1 MPNLV
6 GVGNSQVPT
15 NAMLGELAY
24 QDTKNVRIES
34 ANIKN
39 IDKLSNIL
47 RPNTTLGHIF
57 VYDTS
62 RDSDGGAWRYRT
74 QHTSWY
80 NEPLGNIYRG
90 NRKEF
95 PSVAI
100 LVTHSGYA
108 QGATHLN
115 FSIYDGDDPE
125 FPLWMRFP
133 IDVYTDTSNKGNA
146 LPSLGYAG
154 NSNSA
159 SPGPITALNGQIFMV
174 NGTNSVH
181 IGWMANMIS
190 EKLIDVI
197 RYGSATN
204 QCYFRSSHM
213 SNRSGNYGVLTAD
226 NFALGTN
233 GQYGHGDDYITFGKS
248 GITGRPVAE
257 GGNDV
262 DMFVEQFTSVDDET
276 GLPYPTIALATD
288 GGLTILRGHDKG
300 WDDDTFGSY
309 GVYKCSFGHKG
320 DLISINRNNNVV
332 QSYYCPLGDAGIS
345 GSKTGQVGDNNQN
358 TNLYYHYNLS
368 SNLNPT
374 MGIVYSTHEDV
385 RLVPSPYGEYA
396 DDLWLIPSS
405 NKPINFYLGSGRD
418 NSTATSM
425 GTKVHTIHRDAV
437 TGYMPGDCQ
446 IAVMCECANGNN
458 NGFETGGDGLHTIS
472 ERLHYGNEFDSDTG
486 FSHVS
491 TAIANGYLFMADVG
505 SARATRNPGNTFL
518 VSGKKYYC
526 QYERGESTNN
536 FAFDDDGAGAGL
548 GGVTKYHNSNFQ
560 ATGTYGFVFTATAS
574 NRLRIIREQTG
585 SGTNITVLYL
595 RIYDIS
601 DGEVNC
607 AQNFSHHQAS
617 NGAKNFGFAVKGT
630 LTRKPVYPGADLMCY
645 SGWSSSNYLVRG
657 ADDQTG
663 HAGSNEDFNEY
674 GTSNFMWTG
683 WVHPPT
689 PTATTSAQPIIG
701 VGDASNNNGFLVA
714 LEQRNGGWY
723 LQVGYLGVSNSFAS
737 TNSKYASINGFQ
749 WNQFIIYK
757 TADTFR
763 LYVNGQYLGSTF
775 GASTINWTTKWGN
788 GTGRPI
794 TLLGGR
800 AGNLGGSTSEWAHSS
815 MKLALIRHG
824 VVPTFNTEGMTDE
837 TMRIMYEDEKQ
848 LFRAGAKCCLGGTD
862 STARAIDYDHSTDIL
877 HVSTNTERSE
887 FRRMVR
893 INRVERSNSLN
904 NPKISANGGVVAEVI
919 QD

>member
-6 GVGNSQVPT
+6 GIGNSQVPT

-34 ANIKN
+34 ADIRN

-47 RPNTTLGHIF
+47 RPNTTLGHVF

-90 NRKEF
+90 NRREF

-108 QGATHLN
+108 QGGVHLN

-133 IDVYTDTSNKGNA
+133 IEVFTTTSNRGNA
-146 LPSLGYAG
+146 TPSLGYTG

-174 NGTNSVH
+174 NGTNNSSV
-181 IGWMANMIS
+181 GWMVNMIS

-197 RYGSATN
+197 KYGNAAN

-213 SNRSGNYGVLTAD
+213 SNRYGQLSSDDFAAGN
-226 NFALGTN
+226 
-233 GQYGHGDDYITFGKS
+233 QYYEGDDDITFSKS

-257 GGNDV
+257 GANDV

-288 GGLTILRGHDKG
+288 GGLSILRGHDKG
-300 WDDDTFGSY
+300 WDHDTFGSY

-320 DLISINRNNNVV
+320 DLISINRSGNVV
-332 QSYYCPLGDAGIS
+332 QSYYTALGDAGIS
-345 GSKTGQVGDNNQN
+345 GTKTEQVGDNNQN
-358 TNLYYHYNLS
+358 TNLYYHFNLS

-374 MGIVYSTHEDV
+374 MGIVYSTLEDV

-405 NKPINFYLGSGRD
+405 SKPINFYLGSARD

-446 IAVMCECANGNN
+446 IAVLCECANGNN
-458 NGFETGGDGLHTIS
+458 NGFETGADGLHTIS
-472 ERLHYGNEFDSDTG
+472 ERLHYENEFSSDTG

-491 TAIANGYLFMADVG
+491 TAIANGYLFMADVS
-505 SARATRNPGNTFL
+505 SARATRNVSGFL
-518 VSGKKYYC
+518 VSGKQYYC

-536 FAFDDDGAGAGL
+536 FVFDDDGAGAGL
-548 GGVTKYHNSNFQ
+548 GGVTNYHNSTFG
-560 ATGTYGFVFTATAS
+560 ATGTYGFVFNATGS
-574 NRLRIIREQTG
+574 NRLRIMRTQTG
-585 SGTNITVLYL
+585 SGSNITVLYL

-601 DGEVNC
+601 SGEVNC
-607 AQNFSHHQAS
+607 AKNFSLHQAS
-617 NGAKNFGFAVKGT
+617 NVAKNFGFAVKGT
-630 LTRKPVYPGADLMCY
+630 LTRAPVYPGADLMCY
-645 SGWSSSNYLVRG
+645 SGWGSSNYLIRG

-674 GTSNFMWTG
+674 GTSNFMWAG
-683 WVHPPT
+683 WVHPPS
-689 PTATTSAQPIIG
+689 TSVSTGMTLIG
-701 VGDASNNNGFLVA
+701 VGDLHLNNGFKIGLS
-714 LEQRNGGWY
+714 QNNGGWY
-723 LQVGYLGVSNSFAS
+723 LQLGYLGVSGSFAS
-737 TNSKYASINGFQ
+737 TNSKYAGLNGFQ
-749 WNQFIIYK
+749 WNQFIVYK
-757 TADTFR
+757 TGDVFR
-763 LYVNGQYLGSTF
+763 MYINGQYYGSTF

-788 GTGRPI
+788 GTGRPCTVI
-794 TLLGGR
+794 GGR
-800 AGNLGGSTSEWAHSS
+800 VGGVASSSTEWAHSS
-815 MKLALIRHG
+815 TKLALIRHG
-824 VVPTFNTEGMTDE
+824 VVPAFNTEGMTDE

-862 STARAIDYDHSTDIL
+862 SIARAIDYDHSTDIL

-893 INRVERSNSLN
+893 INRVERTNTLS

>member
-1 MPNLV
+1 MPNLI
-6 GVGNSQVPT
+6 GIGNSQAPT

-24 QDTKNVRIES
+24 QDTKNVTIES

-47 RPNTTLGHIF
+47 RPNTTLGHVF

-90 NRKEF
+90 NRREF

-100 LVTHSGYA
+100 LVTHTGYA
-108 QGATHLN
+108 QGNIHLN

-133 IDVYTDTSNKGNA
+133 IDGYTDTSNKGNA
-146 LPSLGYAG
+146 LPGLGYAG
-154 NSNSA
+154 NANNA
-159 SPGPITALNGQIFMV
+159 VAGPIAALNGQIFMV
-174 NGTNSVH
+174 NGTNNVH
-181 IGWMANMIS
+181 IGWMVNMIS

-197 RYGSATN
+197 RYGGAAN

-213 SNRSGNYGVLTAD
+213 SNRYGQMTSDNY
-226 NFALGTN
+226 ALGTT
-233 GQYGHGDDYITFGKS
+233 GQYSHGDNHVTFGKS

-288 GGLTILRGHDKG
+288 GGLSILRGHDKG
-300 WDDDTFGSY
+300 WDHDTFGSY

-332 QSYYCPLGDAGIS
+332 QSYYTALGDAGIG
-345 GSKTGQVGDNNQN
+345 GSKTGQVGDNQDD
-358 TNLYYHYNLS
+358 TTLYYHYNLS

-374 MGIVYSTHEDV
+374 MGIVYSTLEDV

-405 NKPINFYLGSGRD
+405 SRPINFYLGSARD

-446 IAVMCECANGNN
+446 IAIMGECANGNN
-458 NGFETGGDGLHTIS
+458 NYYETGADGLHTIS
-472 ERLHYGNEFDSDTG
+472 EQLHYGNEFDINGDGSNTG
-486 FSHVS
+486 FGHVS
-491 TAIANGYLFMADVG
+491 TSCSSGYLFMADV
-505 SARATRNPGNTFL
+505 SQARATRAASGFL

-526 QYERGESTNN
+526 QYQRTGSTNN
-536 FAFDDDGAGAGL
+536 FSFDDDGSGAGL
-548 GGVTKYHNSNFQ
+548 GNVTTYHNSTFQ
-560 ATGTYGFVFTATAS
+560 ATGTYGFVFTATAA
-574 NRLRIIREQTG
+574 NRIRIMRTQTG
-585 SGTNITVLYL
+585 SGSNIEIQYV
-595 RIYDIS
+595 RFYDIS
-601 DGEVNC
+601 DDQVNC
-607 AQNFSHHQAS
+607 AKNFSLHAAS
-617 NGAKNFGFAVKGT
+617 NSAKNFGFAVKGT
-630 LTRKPVYPGADLMCY
+630 LTRAPVFPGADLMCY
-645 SGWSSSNYLVRG
+645 SGWGSSNYLVRG
-657 ADDQTG
+657 ADDLVFPTG
-663 HAGSNEDFNEY
+663 NEDYNEY

-683 WVHPPT
+683 WVHPPNT
-689 PTATTSAQPIIG
+689 SQTTAQPIIG
-701 VGDASNNNGFLVA
+701 VGDASNNNGFLVS
-714 LEQRNGGWY
+714 LDQRNGGWY

-737 TNSKYASINGFQ
+737 TSSIYASINGFQ

-763 LYVNGQYLGSTF
+763 LYVNGQYYGSTF

-794 TLLGGR
+794 TVIGGR
-800 AGNLGGSTSEWAHSS
+800 AGNIGGATGVWAHSS

-824 VVPTFNTEGMTDE
+824 VVPTFGTEGMTDE

-862 STARAIDYDHSTDIL
+862 SVARAIDYDRSTDLL
-877 HVSTNTERSE
+877 HVSTNTERSA
-887 FRRMVR
+887 FRRLVR
-893 INRVERSNSLN
+893 INRVERTNTLN
-904 NPKISANGGVVAEVI
+904 NPKISAEGGVVTEVI

>member
-6 GVGNSQVPT
+6 GIGNSQVPT

-24 QDTKNVRIES
+24 QDTKNLRIES
-34 ANIKN
+34 ANIRN

-47 RPNTTLGHIF
+47 RPNTTLGHVF

-100 LVTHSGYA
+100 LVTHSGFA
-108 QGATHLN
+108 QGGVHLN

-133 IDVYTDTSNKGNA
+133 IDGYTDTSNKGNSPPG
-146 LPSLGYAG
+146 LSYSG
-154 NSNSA
+154 NSNNA
-159 SPGPITALNGQIFMV
+159 VPGAITALNGQIFMV
-174 NGTNSVH
+174 NGTNSPHV
-181 IGWMANMIS
+181 GWMVNMIS

-197 RYGSATN
+197 NYGAAAN

-213 SNRSGNYGVLTAD
+213 SNRYGTLTAD
-226 NFALGTN
+226 NHAAGN
-233 GQYGHGDDYITFGKS
+233 QYYKGDNNITFSKS

-262 DMFVEQFTSVDDET
+262 DMFVENFTSIDDET

-288 GGLTILRGHDKG
+288 GGLTILRGHDRG

-320 DLISINRNNNVV
+320 DLISINRNANVV
-332 QSYYCPLGDAGIS
+332 QSYYCPLGNAGIDGS
-345 GSKTGQVGDNNQN
+345 GQLDGSQVGDNNQN
-358 TNLYYHYNLS
+358 TNHYYHFNLS

-374 MGIVYSTHEDV
+374 MGIVYSGLEDV

-405 NKPINFYLGSGRD
+405 SRPINFYLGSGRD

-425 GTKVHTIHRDAV
+425 GTKVHTIHKDAV
-437 TGYMPGDCQ
+437 TGYMPGDCML
-446 IAVMCECANGNN
+446 AVLCECANGNN
-458 NGFETGGDGLHTIS
+458 NYYETGADGLHTIS

-486 FSHVS
+486 FSSHVS

-505 SARATRNPGNTFL
+505 SARATRNVSGFL

-526 QYERGESTNN
+526 QYQRGESTNN
-536 FAFDDDGAGAGL
+536 FVFDDDGAGAGL
-548 GGVTKYHNSNFQ
+548 GGVTDYHNSTFQ
-560 ATGTYGFVFTATAS
+560 ATGTYGFVFTATGS
-574 NRLRIIREQTG
+574 NRLRIMRTQTG
-585 SGTNITVLYL
+585 SGTNITVLYI

-601 DGEVNC
+601 NTEVNC
-607 AQNFSHHQAS
+607 AQNFSLHSAS
-617 NGAKNFGFAVKGT
+617 SHSKNFGFAVKGT
-630 LTRKPVYPGADLMCY
+630 LTRAPVYPGADLMCY
-645 SGWSSSNYLVRG
+645 SGWSSSNYLIRG

-663 HAGSNEDFNEY
+663 HAGTNEDFNEY
-674 GTSNFMWTG
+674 GTSNFMWAG
-683 WVHPPT
+683 WVHPPS
-689 PTATTSAQPIIG
+689 TSVTSSQTLIG
-701 VGDASNNNGFLVA
+701 VGDLHLNNGFKIGLS
-714 LEQRNGGWY
+714 QQNGGWY
-723 LQVGYLGVSNSFAS
+723 LQVGYLSVNNSFAS
-737 TNSKYASINGFQ
+737 TNSIYAGLNGFQ
-749 WNQFIIYK
+749 WNQFIVYK
-757 TADTFR
+757 TGDTFR
-763 LYVNGQYLGSTF
+763 LYINGQYYGSTF
-775 GASTINWTTKWGN
+775 GASTVNWTTAWGN
-788 GTGRPI
+788 GTGRPCTVI
-794 TLLGGR
+794 GGR
-800 AGNLGGSTSEWAHSS
+800 VGGVASSSTEWAHSS
-815 MKLALIRHG
+815 TKLALIRHG
-824 VVPTFNTEGMTDE
+824 VVPTFGTEGFTDE
-837 TMRIMYEDEKQ
+837 AMRIMYEDEKQ

-862 STARAIDYDHSTDIL
+862 SVARAIDYDRSTDLL

-887 FRRMVR
+887 FRRLVR
-893 INRVERSNSLN
+893 INRVERSNTLSY
-904 NPKISANGGVVAEVI
+904 PKISAEGGVVAEVI

>member
-1 MPNLV
+1 MPNIV
-6 GVGNSQVPT
+6 GIGNSQVPT
-15 NAMLGELAY
+15 NAMLGGMAY
-24 QDTKNVRIES
+24 QDTKNVTIES

-47 RPNTTLGHIF
+47 RPNTTLGHVF

-90 NRKEF
+90 NRREF

-108 QGATHLN
+108 QGGIHLN

-133 IDVYTDTSNKGNA
+133 IDGYTDTSNKGNA
-146 LPSLGYAG
+146 PPGLSYSG
-154 NSNSA
+154 NSNNA
-159 SPGPITALNGQIFMV
+159 VAGPITALNGQIFMV
-174 NGTNSVH
+174 NGTNSPHV
-181 IGWMANMIS
+181 GWMANMIS

-197 RYGSATN
+197 KYGNASN

-213 SNRSGNYGVLTAD
+213 SNRYGQLTAD
-226 NFALGTN
+226 NFAAGT
-233 GQYGHGDDYITFGKS
+233 QYYEGDDDITFSKS
-248 GITGRPVAE
+248 GITGRPIAE

-288 GGLTILRGHDKG
+288 GGLSILRGHDKG
-300 WDDDTFGSY
+300 WDHDTFGSY

-332 QSYYCPLGDAGIS
+332 QSYYTALGDAGIS
-345 GSKTGQVGDNNQN
+345 GTKTEQVGDNNDN

-374 MGIVYSTHEDV
+374 MGIVYSALEDV

-405 NKPINFYLGSGRD
+405 SRPINFYLGSARD

-446 IAVMCECANGNN
+446 IAIMGECANGNN
-458 NGFETGGDGLHTIS
+458 NYYETGADGLHTIS
-472 ERLHYGNEFDSDTG
+472 EQLHYGNEFNINGDGSNTG
-486 FSHVS
+486 FGHVHTS
-491 TAIANGYLFMADVG
+491 CSNGYLFFSDV
-505 SARATRNPGNTFL
+505 SQARATRAASGFL

-526 QYERGESTNN
+526 QYERTGSTNN
-536 FAFDDDGAGAGL
+536 LSFDDDGAGAGL
-548 GGVTKYHNSNFQ
+548 GNVTTYHNSTFQ

-574 NRLRIIREQTG
+574 NRIRLMRTQTG
-585 SGTNITVLYL
+585 SGSNIEIQYI
-595 RIYDIS
+595 RFYDIS
-601 DGEVNC
+601 DDQVNC
-607 AQNFSHHQAS
+607 AKNFSLHSAS
-617 NGAKNFGFAVKGT
+617 STTKNFGFAVKGT
-630 LTRKPVYPGADLMCY
+630 LTRAPVYPGADLMCY
-645 SGWSSSNYLVRG
+645 SGWSSSNHLIRG
-657 ADDQTG
+657 ADDLVFPTG
-663 HAGSNEDFNEY
+663 NEDYNEY

-689 PTATTSAQPIIG
+689 PAATTTAQPIIG

-714 LEQRNGGWY
+714 LEQQNGGWF

-737 TNSKYASINGFQ
+737 TNSIYASINGFQ

-763 LYVNGQYLGSTF
+763 LYVNGQYYGSTF

-794 TLLGGR
+794 TVIGGR
-800 AGNLGGSTSEWAHSS
+800 AGNIGGATGVWAHSS

-824 VVPTFNTEGMTDE
+824 VVPTFGTEGMTDE

-862 STARAIDYDHSTDIL
+862 SVARAIDYDRSTDLL

-887 FRRMVR
+887 FRRLVR
-893 INRVERSNSLN
+893 INRVERSNSLSF
-904 NPKISANGGVVAEVI
+904 PKISAEGGVVVEVI

>member
-6 GVGNSQVPT
+6 GIGNSQVPT

-24 QDTKNVRIES
+24 QDTKNLRIES
-34 ANIKN
+34 ANIRN

-47 RPNTTLGHIF
+47 RPNTTLGHVF

-90 NRKEF
+90 NRREF

-108 QGATHLN
+108 QGGVHLN

-133 IDVYTDTSNKGNA
+133 IDGYTDTSNKGNSPPG
-146 LPSLGYAG
+146 LSYSG
-154 NSNSA
+154 NSNNA
-159 SPGPITALNGQIFMV
+159 VPGAITALNGQIFMV
-174 NGTNSVH
+174 NGTNNSH
-181 IGWMANMIS
+181 IGWMVNMIS

-197 RYGSATN
+197 NYGAAAN

-213 SNRSGNYGVLTAD
+213 SNRYGQLTAD
-226 NFALGTN
+226 NHAAGN
-233 GQYGHGDDYITFGKS
+233 QYYKGDNDITFGKS
-248 GITGRPVAE
+248 GITGKPVAE

-262 DMFVEQFTSVDDET
+262 DMFVENFTSIDDET

-288 GGLTILRGHDKG
+288 GGLTILRGHDRG
-300 WDDDTFGSY
+300 WDDDSFGSY

-320 DLISINRNNNVV
+320 DLISINRNANVV
-332 QSYYCPLGDAGIS
+332 QSYYCPLGNAGIDGS
-345 GSKTGQVGDNNQN
+345 GQLDGGQVGDNNQN
-358 TNLYYHYNLS
+358 TNYYYHYNLS

-374 MGIVYSTHEDV
+374 MGIVYSGLEDV

-405 NKPINFYLGSGRD
+405 SRPINFYLGSGRD

-425 GTKVHTIHRDAV
+425 GTKVHTIHKDAV

-446 IAVMCECANGNN
+446 IAIMCECANGNN
-458 NGFETGGDGLHTIS
+458 NYYETGGGGLHTIS
-472 ERLHYGNEFDSDTG
+472 ERLHYGNEFDINGDGSNTG
-486 FSHVS
+486 FTYVHASCS
-491 TAIANGYLFMADVG
+491 GGYLYLTDV
-505 SARATRNPGNTFL
+505 SNARATRNPGNTFL
-518 VSGKKYYC
+518 VSGKKYC
-526 QYERGESTNN
+526 IQYHRTGSANN
-536 FAFDDDGAGAGL
+536 FVFDDDGAGAGQ
-548 GGVTKYHNSNFQ
+548 GSTTTYHSSNFQ
-560 ATGTYGFVFTATAS
+560 NVGVYAFVFTATAS
-574 NRLRIIREQTG
+574 NRLRIMRTQTG
-585 SGTNITVLYL
+585 SGGNIEIQYV

-601 DGEVNC
+601 NTEVNC
-607 AQNFSHHQAS
+607 AQNFSLHSAS
-617 NGAKNFGFAVKGT
+617 SHNKNFGFAVKGT
-630 LTRKPVYPGADLMCY
+630 LTRAPVFPGADLMCY
-645 SGWSSSNYLVRG
+645 SGWSSSSYLFRG
-657 ADDQTG
+657 ADDLSG
-663 HAGSNEDFNEY
+663 NEDYNEY
-674 GTSNFMWTG
+674 GTSDFMWAG
-683 WVHPPT
+683 WVHPPST
-689 PTATTSAQPIIG
+689 SLTTAQPIIG
-701 VGDASNNNGFLVA
+701 VGDASSNNGFLVA
-714 LEQRNGGWY
+714 LEQQNGGWF
-723 LQVGYLGVSNSFAS
+723 LQVGYLGVNNSFAS
-737 TNSKYASINGFQ
+737 TNSKYAGLNGFQ

-757 TADTFR
+757 TGDTFR
-763 LYVNGQYLGSTF
+763 LYINGQYYGSTF

-794 TLLGGR
+794 TVIGGR
-800 AGNLGGSTSEWAHSS
+800 AGNIGGATGVWAHSS

-824 VVPTFNTEGMTDE
+824 VVPTFGTEGMTDE

-862 STARAIDYDHSTDIL
+862 SIARAIDYDRSTDLL
-877 HVSTNTERSE
+877 HVSTNTERSA
-887 FRRMVR
+887 FRRLVR
-893 INRVERSNSLN
+893 INRVERSNTLSY
-904 NPKISANGGVVAEVI
+904 PKISAEGGVVAEVI

>member
-6 GVGNSQVPT
+6 GIGNSQVPT
-15 NAMLGELAY
+15 NAMLGGLAY

-34 ANIKN
+34 ANIRN
-39 IDKLSNIL
+39 IDKLSNVL
-47 RPNTTLGHIF
+47 QPNTTLGHVF

-90 NRKEF
+90 NRREF

-100 LVTHSGYA
+100 LVTHTGYA
-108 QGATHLN
+108 QGGIHLN

-133 IDVYTDTSNKGNA
+133 IDGYTDTSNKGNA
-146 LPSLGYAG
+146 LPGLGYAG
-154 NSNSA
+154 NSTNA
-159 SPGPITALNGQIFMV
+159 VAGPIAALNGQIFMV

-181 IGWMANMIS
+181 IGWMVNMIS

-197 RYGSATN
+197 NYGSAAN

-213 SNRSGNYGVLTAD
+213 SNRYGRMTSDNY
-226 NFALGTN
+226 ALGTN
-233 GQYGHGDDYITFGKS
+233 GQYGHGDNHITFGKS

-262 DMFVEQFTSVDDET
+262 DMFVENFTSIDDET

-300 WDDDTFGSY
+300 WDHDTFGSY

-332 QSYYCPLGDAGIS
+332 QSYYTALGDAGIS
-345 GSKTGQVGDNNQN
+345 GTKTGQVGDNNQN
-358 TNLYYHYNLS
+358 TNLYYHFNLS

-374 MGIVYSTHEDV
+374 MGIVYSTLEDV

-405 NKPINFYLGSGRD
+405 SRPINFYLGSGRD

-437 TGYMPGDCQ
+437 TGYMPGDCML
-446 IAVMCECANGNN
+446 AVLCECANGNN
-458 NGFETGGDGLHTIS
+458 NGFETGADGLHTIS
-472 ERLHYGNEFDSDTG
+472 EQLHYGNEFDINGDGSNTG
-486 FSHVS
+486 FGHVS
-491 TAIANGYLFMADVG
+491 TSCSSGYLFFADV
-505 SARATRNPGNTFL
+505 SQARATRSAAGFL

-526 QYERGESTNN
+526 QYQRTGSTNN
-536 FAFDDDGAGAGL
+536 LSFDDDGAGAGL
-548 GGVTKYHNSNFQ
+548 GNVTTYHNSTFQ
-560 ATGTYGFVFTATAS
+560 ATGTYGFVFTATAA
-574 NRLRIIREQTG
+574 NRIRLMRTQTG
-585 SGTNITVLYL
+585 SGSNIEIQYI
-595 RIYDIS
+595 RFYDIS
-601 DGEVNC
+601 EGEVNC
-607 AQNFSHHQAS
+607 AKNFSLHSAS
-617 NGAKNFGFAVKGT
+617 NTTKNFGFAVKGT
-630 LTRKPVYPGADLMCY
+630 LTRAPVFPGADLMCY
-645 SGWSSSNYLVRG
+645 SGWGSSNYLVRG
-657 ADDQTG
+657 ADDLSG
-663 HAGSNEDFNEY
+663 NEDYNEY
-674 GTSNFMWTG
+674 GTSDFMWTG

-701 VGDASNNNGFLVA
+701 VGDASSNNGFLVA

-737 TNSKYASINGFQ
+737 TNSIYASINGFQ

-757 TADTFR
+757 TGDTFR
-763 LYVNGQYLGSTF
+763 LYINGQYYGSTF

-794 TLLGGR
+794 TLIGGR
-800 AGNLGGSTSEWAHSS
+800 AGNLGGATGVWAHSS

-824 VVPTFNTEGMTDE
+824 VVPTFGSEGMTDE

-848 LFRAGAKCCLGGTD
+848 LFRANAKCCLGGTD
-862 STARAIDYDHSTDIL
+862 SVARAIDYDRSTDLL
-877 HVSTNTERSE
+877 HVSTNTERSA
-887 FRRMVR
+887 FRRLVR
-893 INRVERSNSLN
+893 INRVERSNSLSY
-904 NPKISANGGVVAEVI
+904 PKISAEGGVVAEVI